1 MNIYVCVSQVPDT
14 ETRIKVAADGK
25 SIEENDVNYIL
36 NPYDEL
42 AVEEALK
49 LKEANGGEVT
59 VISVGND
66 AIINTI
72 RKALAMGADKAVHIK
87 STEIF
92 DGFAAADSV
101 ANYLKDKNADIVLTG
116 KESVDTNSSQF
127 ATFLGAMLDFSVIN
141 VCVKLEINGKS
152 IKAER
157 EIEGGK
163 EILEA
168 SLPAVV
174 ACQKGLN
181 EPRLPTLKGIMASK
195 TKKPEEVALTA
206 ADLHTQIAGLTKPAA
221 KSAGK
226 IVGTDVSSVPALIDL
241 LQNEAKVI

>member
-14 ETRIKVAADGK
+14 ETRIKIAADGK
-25 SIEENDVNYIL
+25 SIEETDVNYIL
-36 NPYDEL
+36 NPFDEN
-42 AVEEALK
+42 AVEEGLR
-49 LKEANGGEVT
+49 LKEAHGGEVT

-66 AIINTI
+66 LIINTI

-87 STEIF
+87 TSDKL
-92 DGFAAADSV
+92 DGFSAAEAV
-101 ANYLKDKNADIVLTG
+101 ANYLKDKKADIILTG

-127 ATFLGAMLDFSVIN
+127 ATFLAALLDYAVIN
-141 VCVKLEINGKS
+141 VCVKLEVSGTIL
-152 IKAER
+152 KAER

-163 EILEA
+163 EIIEA

-174 ACQKGLN
+174 SCQNGIN

-195 TKKPEEVALTA
+195 TKKPEEVALSVSNLT
-206 ADLHTQIAGLTKPAA
+206 LEVIGMTKPPAKAA
-221 KSAGK
+221 GR
-226 IVGTDVSSVPALIDL
+226 IVGTDASAVPALLDL

>member
-25 SIEENDVNYIL
+25 SIEETDVNYIL
-36 NPYDEL
+36 NPYDEF
-42 AVEEALK
+42 AVEEGLK
-49 LKEANGGEVT
+49 IKEAHGGEVT

-87 STEIF
+87 TNDVL
-92 DGFAAADSV
+92 DGYAAAEAV
-101 ANYLKDKNADIVLTG
+101 ANYLKDKKSDIILTG

-127 ATFLGAMLDFSVIN
+127 PTFLAALLDIAVVN
-141 VCVKLEINGKS
+141 VCIKLEVS
-152 IKAER
+152 ASSVKAER

-168 SLPAVV
+168 ALPVVV

-195 TKKPEEVALTA
+195 TKKPEEITLSASNNA
-206 ADLHTQIAGLTKPAA
+206 TQITGLTKPAA

-226 IVGTDVSSVPALIDL
+226 IVGTDVSAVPALIDM

>member
-14 ETRIKVAADGK
+14 ETRIKIGADGK
-25 SIEENDVNYIL
+25 SIEETDVNYIL
-36 NPYDEL
+36 NPYDEF
-42 AVEEALK
+42 AVEEGLK
-49 LKEANGGEVT
+49 IKEAHGGEVT

-87 STEIF
+87 TNDVL
-92 DGFAAADSV
+92 DGYSAASAVAD
-101 ANYLKDKNADIVLTG
+101 YLKDKNADIILTG

-127 ATFLGAMLDFSVIN
+127 PTFLAALLDIAVVN
-141 VCVKLEINGKS
+141 VCIKLEVNGNS

-168 SLPAVV
+168 ALPAVV

-195 TKKPEEVALTA
+195 TKKPEEITITVSNNA
-206 ADLHTQIAGLTKPAA
+206 TQISGLTKPAA

-226 IVGTDVSSVPALIDL
+226 IVGTDVSAVPALIDL